1 MKKYFFTCFITLT
14 SLILFAGNTSN
25 TKNDSEEKPAT
36 TLVSG
41 KVIDKISG
49 EEIAGAEIRIDNKIV
64 YSDLDGKFTASIDV
78 NNTEAVIKYISYN
91 DTKVKINPYTY
102 NTITIELASR

>member
-1 MKKYFFTCFITLT
+1 MKKYFLTCFVILI
-14 SLILFAGNTSN
+14 SLVSFAENSSN
-25 TKNDSEEKPAT
+25 IKNDNEDKKAT

-41 KVIDKISG
+41 KVIDKTSG
-49 EEIAGAEIRIDNKIV
+49 EEIAGAEIMIDNKIV